1 MNKRSYAHIGTA
13 VLGLTLLTAWFYL
26 SCWAH
31 AFFAHVN
38 AYVKTPAQVWEYWR
52 YFSGND
58 KSFLIIRLIMG
69 ACALI
74 LFVVGVIEI
83 YKDRR
88 ALHGDARFL
97 TGWREIK
104 KAGLLAKKGLL
115 IGYYM
120 GKYLVSGGQDFV
132 LLAAPT
138 RAGKGV
144 SMVIPNLLNWPESI
158 VTMDM
163 KLENW
168 KTTSKYRREV
178 LKQETYLF
186 NPFAADRRS
195 HRWNPLDEV
204 RRDSVLMAGD
214 VLQIA
219 QIFYP
224 ERAGDRNV
232 YFVQQAQNLF
242 FGLTMY
248 LLETNHP
255 RCTLA
260 ELFRQ
265 GSGYDKPVREHIQ
278 EILDANPKLSR
289 SCRDALNRFNSSPDE
304 SFGNIKSSFDAPLLP
319 LANPLVEMATSTSD
333 FRLADVRKKRMSI
346 YFGITPNRLVLA
358 ERLTNLFFSQL
369 ISLNTE
375 VLPEDDKTLRYQC
388 VLMNDEFTAFGRV
401 QILVKAVSFIAG
413 YGLRLLTIVQSKSQ
427 LEGDGLYSRA
437 DARNLIVNHDVK
449 VVFTPGDDLDA
460 KDASDMLGTYTTK
473 VTSYSSSRNATIVA
487 VNTNSNS
494 GDNTSEQKR
503 ALMMPQELKRM
514 PMDEQIIDKK
524 GVRPIHCK
532 KIRYYADP
540 ILVGRLKRVSP
551 TLRAIRASVLTK
563 EQIDDA
569 RLRGELA
576 APVRFLQV
584 EENVVSQLNEL
595 IEGAEENVPSQDASS
610 LDRQLQA
617 AAQILAHDI
626 SDWSAWSSAAE
637 VKAHLLKTFFMQD
650 FMKGDSSAAA

>member
-1 MNKRSYAHIGTA
+1 MNKRSYSHIGTA
-13 VLGLTLLTAWFYL
+13 VLGFALLTAWLYL

-31 AFFAHVN
+31 AFLAHVN
-38 AYVKTPAQVWEYWR
+38 VYVQTPSQVWSYWQ
-52 YFSGND
+52 YFSGYD
-58 KSFLIIRLIMG
+58 KSFLIIRLMMG

-74 LFVVGVIEI
+74 LFFVGVIEI

-88 ALHGDARFL
+88 ALHGDARFA
-97 TGWREIK
+97 TWREIK

-115 IGYYM
+115 IGHHM
-120 GKYLVSGGQDFV
+120 GKYLVSGGQGFV

-144 SMVIPNLLNWPESI
+144 SMVIPNLLNWPESA

-186 NPFAADRRS
+186 NPFASDRKS

-204 RRDSVLMAGD
+204 RRDPLLMGGD

-224 ERAGDRNV
+224 ERAGDRNP
-232 YFVQQAQNLF
+232 FFTQQAQNLF

-255 RCTLA
+255 SCTLA
-260 ELFRQ
+260 EVFRQ
-265 GSGYDKPVREHIQ
+265 GSGYDKPVREHVQ
-278 EILDANPKLSR
+278 EILDKHLELSR
-289 SCRDALNRFNSSPDE
+289 ACRDALNRFNSSPDE
-304 SFGNIKSSFDAPLLP
+304 TFGNIKSSFDAPLLV
-319 LANPLVEMATSTSD
+319 LANPLVEMATSASD
-333 FRLADVRKKRMSI
+333 FSLADVRKKRMSI
-346 YFGITPNRLVLA
+346 YFGITTNRLLLA

-369 ISLNTE
+369 INLNTE

-388 VLMNDEFTAFGRV
+388 ALMNDEFTAFGRV
-401 QILVKAVSFIAG
+401 LILIKAVSFIAG
-413 YGLRLLTIVQSKSQ
+413 YNLRLLTIVQSKSQ

-437 DARNLIVNHDVK
+437 DASNFVVNHDEK
-449 VVFTPGDDLDA
+449 VIFTPADNLDA
-460 KDASDMLGTYTTK
+460 KDASEMLGTYTTK
-473 VTSYSSSRNATIVA
+473 VTSYSSSRNGTIVA

-514 PMDEQIIDKK
+514 PMDEEIIDKK
-524 GVRPIHCK
+524 GIRPIHCK

-540 ILVGRLKRVSP
+540 IFVGRLKRISP
-551 TLRAIRASVLTK
+551 TLRAIKATVLTK

-569 RLRGELA
+569 RVRGELA
-576 APVRFLQV
+576 APVRDLQV
-584 EENVVSQLNEL
+584 EPSAAQQIQRAIEEAEKSGIEQVLQTSQE
-595 IEGAEENVPSQDASS
+595 
-610 LDRQLQA
+610 QLHS
-617 AAQILAHDI
+617 AAQILARDI
-626 SDWSAWSSAAE
+626 SDWSAWSSASE

-650 FMKGDSSAAA
+650 FMKGENSAVA

>member
-1 MNKRSYAHIGTA
+1 MNKRFYAHIGTA

-31 AFFAHVN
+31 AFFAHIN
-38 AYVKTPAQVWEYWR
+38 GYVKTPTQVWSYWQ
-52 YFSGND
+52 YFSGYD
-58 KSFLIIRLIMG
+58 RSFLIIRLIIG

-88 ALHGDARFL
+88 SVHGDARFA
-97 TGWREIK
+97 TWREIK
-104 KAGLLAKKGLL
+104 NAGLLAKKGLL
-115 IGYYM
+115 IGYHM
-120 GKYLVSGGQDFV
+120 GKYLISAGQDFV
-132 LLAAPT
+132 MLAAPT
-138 RAGKGV
+138 RAWKGV
-144 SMVIPNLLNWPESI
+144 SMIIPNLLNWPESA
-158 VTMDM
+158 VVMDM

-168 KTTSKYRREV
+168 KTTSKYRRDV

-186 NPFAADRRS
+186 APFAADRRS

-204 RRDSVLMAGD
+204 RRDPVLMGGD

-224 ERAGDRNV
+224 ERAGDKNP
-232 YFVQQAQNLF
+232 YFTQQAQNLF

-248 LLETNHP
+248 LLETKHP
-255 RCTLA
+255 SCTLA
-260 ELFRQ
+260 EVFRQ
-265 GSGYDKPVREHIQ
+265 GSGYDKPVREHVQ
-278 EILDANPKLSR
+278 AILDDHSNLSR
-289 SCRDALNRFNSSPDE
+289 QCRDALNRFNNSPDE
-304 SFGNIKSSFDAPLLP
+304 TFGNIKSSFDAPLLP
-319 LANPLVEMATSTSD
+319 LANPLVEMATAASD
-333 FRLADVRKKRMSI
+333 FSLTDVRKKRMSI
-346 YFGITPNRLVLA
+346 YFGITPNRLVLS

-388 VLMNDEFTAFGRV
+388 VLFNDEFTAFGRV
-401 QILVKAVSFIAG
+401 QILIKAVSFIAG

-427 LEGDGLYSRA
+427 LEGDNLYSRA

-449 VVFTPGDDLDA
+449 VIFTPGDDLDA
-460 KDASDMLGTYTTK
+460 KDASEMLGTYTKK
-473 VTSYSSSRNATIVA
+473 VTSYSSSRNGTIVA

-540 ILVGRLKRVSP
+540 IFIDRLKMVSP
-551 TLRAIRASVLTK
+551 ILRALGRALPTK
-563 EQIDDA
+563 EQLDHA
-569 RLRGELA
+569 RSVGELA
-576 APVRFLQV
+576 APVQFLEV
-584 EENVVSQLNEL
+584 EQNAVNQLYEV
-595 IEGAEENVPSQDASS
+595 IAEAEKNAINQDSSS
-610 LDRQLQA
+610 LDVQLQNSV
-617 AAQILAHDI
+617 QMLARDI

-650 FMKGDSSAAA
+650 FMKGDHSAAA